1 MLYSKPDDV
10 RGLAMVQRDIALRVH
25 QVLPCRPTI
34 RADGLIV
41 CSLAK
46 VCNSILEMLFVRHDA
61 SYWATN
67 LAAIAGK
74 AEDSTPNGSYL

>member
-1 MLYSKPDDV
+1 
-10 RGLAMVQRDIALRVH
+10 MVHRDIALRVH
-25 QVLPCRPTI
+25 QALPCRPTI
-34 RADGLIV
+34 NADGLVV

-46 VCNSILEMLFVRHDA
+46 VCSSFVRHDS
-61 SYWATN
+61 SYWAMN